1 VQLDSYR
8 NSLNQFKSSVSLLD
22 PEAAYNKTNN
32 NSNNNNNNKDNS
44 SSLNNLSESCLL
56 NENIE
61 LEDYTTKNSGVELI
75 NQNLLVN
82 VCNQVNELNK

>member
-1 VQLDSYR
+1 MQLDSYR

-22 PEAAYNKTNN
+22 LEEAKNKTNN
-32 NSNNNNNNKDNS
+32 NININNYKNL
-44 SSLNNLSESCLL
+44 SSLNNNS
-56 NENIE
+56 ENIE
-61 LEDYTTKNSGVELI
+61 FEDYTEKENVELI